1 MRKYVIY
8 TALIIAA
15 LVLLNLLAPLVVF
28 GSSALVNEPN
38 LSIFNLPAP
47 KQAAPAAPPTKLSAD
62 ASRGQYIYRV
72 YCLGCHAPEARFGP
86 IQSSA
91 EFQTKYSSDSAIA
104 EVIRNGR
111 APMSSFPNQT
121 LGDADLADLIA
132 YLRTLK

>member
-1 MRKYVIY
+1 MRIYVIY
-8 TALIIAA
+8 AALIMAA

-38 LSIFNLPAP
+38 LSIFNFPAP
-47 KQAAPAAPPTKLSAD
+47 KQAAPAAPPKLSAD

-72 YCLGCHAPEARFGP
+72 YCLGCHAPEAKFGP

-91 EFQTKYSSDSAIA
+91 EFQAKYSSDSAIA
-104 EVIRNGR
+104 AVIRNGR
-111 APMSSFPNQT
+111 APMPSFPAQSLNE
-121 LGDADLADLIA
+121 ADLADLIA